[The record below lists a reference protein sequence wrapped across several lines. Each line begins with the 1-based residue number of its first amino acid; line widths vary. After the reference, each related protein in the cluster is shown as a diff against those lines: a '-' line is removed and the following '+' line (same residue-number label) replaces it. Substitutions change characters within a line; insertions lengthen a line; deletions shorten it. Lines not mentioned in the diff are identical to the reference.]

1 MLQEIK
7 DLKVI
12 DVIGGTLIT
21 LFALGWIDTLWMFG
35 VENSQQYTWWNLIY
49 LMGQ

>member
-7 DLKVI
+7 DLKVT

>member
-7 DLKVI
+7 DLKVT

-49 LMGQ
+49 LTGQ